1 MAERTQAPS
10 TSPKRGQSLDEY
22 IAGLEPWQAEIAS
35 ALRKLVR
42 EAEPDLAEVVKW
54 GQPVFEAG
62 GPVCYIK
69 PFKSHVN
76 FGFWR
81 GAELQD
87 PEGLLEV
94 GGSKMGHVKLK
105 EKGEIRKKAFQ
116 ELVRQAVDLNRRLGN
131 PAAIRK

>member
-1 MAERTQAPS
+1 MAQRRQVPR
-10 TSPKRGQSLDEY
+10 TSPKKGQSVDEH
-22 IAGLEPWQAEIAS
+22 IADLEPWQAEIAA

-42 EAEPDLAEVVKW
+42 EAEPGLSEAIKW

-81 GAELQD
+81 GAELDD

-94 GGSKMGHVKLK
+94 GGSKMGHVKL
-105 EKGEIRKKAFQ
+105 EKKDEIRQKPLQDF
-116 ELVRQAVDLNRRLGN
+116 VRQAVELNRRLGN
-131 PAAIRK
+131 PAATRK

>member
-1 MAERTQAPS
+1 MAERRQVPRI
-10 TSPKRGQSLDEY
+10 SPRKGQSVDEY
-22 IAGLEPWQAEIAS
+22 IAGLEPGQAEIAT

-42 EAEPDLAEVVKW
+42 EAEPELSEAIKW

-81 GAELQD
+81 GAELED
-87 PEGLLEV
+87 PEGLLET
-94 GGSKMGHVKLK
+94 GGSKMGHVKIK
-105 EKGEIRKKAFQ
+105 EKGEIRKKPFQ
-116 ELVRQAVDLNRRLGN
+116 DLVRQAVELNRRLGN
-131 PAAIRK
+131 PTARK